1 MLRYNYTERQ
11 ASAAAVASPFN
22 PLCTWWRFPW
32 RLETGL
38 GPIFKHQPGLV
49 LTAAAAAAA
58 RCGYSF
64 KHENQRTP
72 FHLYWFL
79 RISGF
84 YSHFRTYNFIS
95 FILLPPANEVWG
107 KVIFSEACVKN
118 SVHGVCLVPGGV
130 ETPRDGYCCGRY
142 ASYWNAFLFFYFFR
156 RFS

>member
-11 ASAAAVASPFN
+11 ASAAAVASPLN

-38 GPIFKHQPGLV
+38 GPIFKLQPGLV

-79 RISGF
+79 HISGF
-84 YSHFRTYNFIS
+84 YFI
-95 FILLPPANEVWG
+95 FITILFLL
-107 KVIFSEACVKN
+107 
-118 SVHGVCLVPGGV
+118 
-130 ETPRDGYCCGRY
+130 
-142 ASYWNAFLFFYFFR
+142 FYYRPQTKFGAR
-156 RFS
+156 